1 MTDTYGMIDEKT
13 LEANSLAISDAIL
26 STVYQSNVSLAHN
39 LEFYV
44 YSYLLNRIKVDENGL
59 SVSFDS
65 VKAWARLLASEPRP
79 AGNITSRLTN
89 DISKV

>member
-39 LEFYV
+39 SWTDIFYFN
-44 YSYLLNRIKVDENGL
+44 LNLI
-59 SVSFDS
+59 
-65 VKAWARLLASEPRP
+65 
-79 AGNITSRLTN
+79 
-89 DISKV
+89 

>member
-39 LEFYV
+39 REFYV
-44 YSYLLNRIKVDENGL
+44 YSHLQIELRSMKMVCQCPLIL
-59 SVSFDS
+59 
-65 VKAWARLLASEPRP
+65 
-79 AGNITSRLTN
+79 
-89 DISKV
+89 